1 MTKMMEIPSFS
12 CEVLYRL
19 SNITSQEKSWKKLL
33 DDLLAYSHKVFVVDN
48 LAVYLTDGAS
58 DRLEVVYAK
67 AFGRGKSGEAEVSWG
82 EDIASQVCQEKKTIC
97 DEPPKT
103 DNDNRLNFPLTLAMP
118 VSPFPGQNGAV
129 VFIRFGGPHFSDQE
143 KIYANYLHQQIN
155 FVLQKKVLQEF
166 SKKIKKQLGMSELQ
180 QNFINTISHELRNPL
195 GFIKGYTTT
204 LLRED
209 TEWDANTQ
217 TDFLRIIDRE
227 TNHLQE
233 LIDNLL
239 DSSRLQ
245 SGQMKFDRQIV
256 SIEGLI
262 RDEVSRAQINFPD
275 LCVHFDFDTSI
286 QPIYADPNR
295 LAQVFDNLINNSI
308 KYAPG
313 AEIFISVNQLNK
325 KIIIDFRD
333 TGPGISEKYLDQI
346 FDRFFRDPDQSLKVH
361 GSGLG
366 LSICKEIIEYYSG
379 EIIAISPPGQGLAFS
394 IQLPVDS
401 KK

>member
-1 MTKMMEIPSFS
+1 
-12 CEVLYRL
+12 
-19 SNITSQEKSWKKLL
+19 
-33 DDLLAYSHKVFVVDN
+33 
-48 LAVYLTDGAS
+48 
-58 DRLEVVYAK
+58 
-67 AFGRGKSGEAEVSWG
+67 
-82 EDIASQVCQEKKTIC
+82 
-97 DEPPKT
+97 
-103 DNDNRLNFPLTLAMP
+103 
-118 VSPFPGQNGAV
+118 
-129 VFIRFGGPHFSDQE
+129 
-143 KIYANYLHQQIN
+143 
-155 FVLQKKVLQEF
+155 
-166 SKKIKKQLGMSELQ
+166 
-180 QNFINTISHELRNPL
+180 
-195 GFIKGYTTT
+195 
-204 LLRED
+204 
-209 TEWDANTQ
+209 
-217 TDFLRIIDRE
+217 
-227 TNHLQE
+227 
-233 LIDNLL
+233 
-239 DSSRLQ
+239 
-245 SGQMKFDRQIV
+245 MKFDRQIV

-275 LCVHFDFDTSI
+275 LCVHFDFDASI